1 MTGIDGDYVTGALS
15 ETPLRR
21 SDMNNRKE
29 LWEEAVR
36 FHGHS
41 CPGLAIGVR
50 VALDFREELDL
61 ADRAGDEELTAIVE
75 TDACGVDG
83 IQVIL
88 GCTAGKGNLWL
99 RKRGKHVFT
108 LYRRTDGYGWRYCWH
123 GSVTGDMSREEKIDY
138 FLNGPPEALYTAGPA
153 RYPMPPEAPR
163 LNSVNCQVCGESTAE
178 PNLRVRDGRMICL
191 DCAGLPLDLSHR
203 IEL

>member
-1 MTGIDGDYVTGALS
+1 MKS
-15 ETPLRR
+15 
-21 SDMNNRKE
+21 RKE
-29 LWEEAVR
+29 LWEEAVG

-50 VALDFREELDL
+50 IALDFREELGL
-61 ADRAGDEELTAIVE
+61 EARAGDEELTAVVE

-108 LYRRTDGYGWRYCWH
+108 LYRRLDNCGRRYHWH
-123 GSVTGDMSREEKIDY
+123 GSMAGNPSREEKIDY
-138 FLNGPPEALYTAGPA
+138 FLNGPAEALYTAGPA
-153 RYPMPPEAPR
+153 RHPLPPEAPR
-163 LNSVNCQVCGESTAE
+163 LNSINCQVCGEAAAE

-191 DCAGLPLDLSHR
+191 DCAGLPLDLSRR